1 MNQIF
6 NTAMKSF
13 SNVLYNCLLKYP
25 ENVAFNIDGN
35 NYSYLQLMKR
45 IAFIQSALLQ
55 NKNSLNSISI
65 IANQDFETYSI
76 LIAALLSG
84 ITYVP
89 VEPSHPDE
97 RNNHI
102 VKVSNVNAIFCSDFS
117 SLSNEFR
124 DANKHRFLQLDA
136 GETDIDKL
144 QVLQKP
150 NPAYILF
157 TSGSTGVPKGVPI
170 SMQNLHA
177 FIDNVDGMM
186 LEINEQS
193 RFLQVFEL
201 TFDLS
206 VFSYLVPLL
215 YGASVYIPPKAQ
227 FKQMAAIQM
236 IAEQSITHVLTVPSF
251 VSYLK
256 PFFAKIKLATV
267 KNWLFCGEALK
278 SDLVAEWNKCIPNSN
293 IYNVYGPTEATIFCT
308 SYKCMRD
315 SFKEYRGIT
324 CIGKPF
330 KGVSFGLFDG
340 ILPIHNH
347 NTNAELCI
355 SGTQLTSGYLHN
367 PDKNKAAFFSFGGLV
382 YYRSGDLCHF
392 DDQGDYFFVGRNDN
406 QVKVNGY
413 RVEISELEYH
423 ARDFPEID
431 EAVVVVKV
439 NDKNDQQVLN
449 LIYTAKDELNKD
461 AIIGFLSKKIPSY
474 MLPVNIYFVES
485 IPYNLN
491 GKIDKTALAEQIT
504 KIN

>member
-1 MNQIF
+1 M
-6 NTAMKSF
+6 TSF
-13 SNVLYNCLLKYP
+13 SNVLYNSLLKYP
-25 ENVAFNIDGN
+25 ENVAFNINGN
-35 NYSYLQLMKR
+35 NYSYLQMMKR
-45 IAFIQSALLQ
+45 IAFMQSALLQ
-55 NKNSLNSISI
+55 NKNSVKSISI

-89 VEPSHPDE
+89 IEPSHPDE

-102 VKVSNVNAIFCSDFS
+102 VKISDVNAIFCSDFS
-117 SLSNEFR
+117 SLSNEFYK
-124 DANKHRFLQLDA
+124 ANKDRFVQPTFGDA
-136 GETDIDKL
+136 SIEELKVILTE
-144 QVLQKP
+144 
-150 NPAYILF
+150 NPAYVLF
-157 TSGSTGVPKGVPI
+157 TSGSTGMPKGVPI
-170 SMQNLHA
+170 SLQNLKV
-177 FIDNVDGMM
+177 FTDNVGAMK
-186 LEINEQS
+186 LEISEKS

-256 PFFAKIKLATV
+256 PFFAKIKLHTV

-278 SDLVAEWNKCIPNSN
+278 SDLAAEWHKCIPNSF

-308 SYKCMRD
+308 SYKCFQD
-315 SFKEYRGIT
+315 SFKEYNGIT

-330 KGVSFGLFDG
+330 KGVAFGLFDG
-340 ILPIHNH
+340 NLPIHNL

-355 SGTQLTSGYLHN
+355 SGSQLTSGYLDN

-382 YYRSGDLCHF
+382 YYRSGDLCHV
-392 DDQGDYFFVGRNDN
+392 DDQGDYFFVGRNDT

-431 EAVVVVKV
+431 EAVVVVTT

-485 IPYNLN
+485 IPHNLN
-491 GKIDKTALAEQIT
+491 GKIDKRALAEQIS
-504 KIN
+504 KIS